1 MESLTVHEHKLTI
14 LSIYRDRGAILAS
27 ATCLP
32 ETKTPGGTG
41 VVNDQKIGMAEAEL
55 CIMLFDYWNEVIVA
69 VKGHYAQ
76 VGETPATPK
85 EALDMIP
92 WGLIRQPERG
102 VAEPHTSR
110 PLSSSAGD

>member
-14 LSIYRDRGAILAS
+14 LTIYRDRGAILAS
-27 ATCLP
+27 ATSLP
-32 ETKTPGGTG
+32 EAQTKTSGGTD

-55 CIMLFDYWNEVIVA
+55 CIMLFDYWNEVIAA

-92 WGLIRQPERG
+92 WGF
-102 VAEPHTSR
+102 H
-110 PLSSSAGD
+110 AG